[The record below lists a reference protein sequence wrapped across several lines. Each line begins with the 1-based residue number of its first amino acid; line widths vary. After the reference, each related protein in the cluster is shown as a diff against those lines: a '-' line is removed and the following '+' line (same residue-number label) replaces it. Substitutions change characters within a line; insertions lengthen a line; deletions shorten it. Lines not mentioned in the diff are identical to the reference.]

1 MCRAPVRTPNTGDR
15 DYLVLAEAECDHER
29 HPIAGQL

>member
-1 MCRAPVRTPNTGDR
+1 MCLSPVRTPNTGDN
-15 DYLVLAEAECDHER
+15 LVLAEAECDHER